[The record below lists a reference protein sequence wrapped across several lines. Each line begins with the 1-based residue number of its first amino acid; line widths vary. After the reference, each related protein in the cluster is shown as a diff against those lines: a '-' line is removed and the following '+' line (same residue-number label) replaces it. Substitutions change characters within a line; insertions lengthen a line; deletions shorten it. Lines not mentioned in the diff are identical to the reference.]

1 MKFSTKSI
9 LASAIASTLLLT
21 ACGDKAQAQN
31 QAKTDTKATAQMTSS
46 GDTAVVQALQANLDK
61 SGVTIKVTNA
71 IATQMPDIY
80 WVSFDNAP
88 AMFTDKSGT
97 YLIQGQIAKLGDGEP
112 VDIGADLLS
121 AIAKDALAKVPE
133 SEQIIYPAKGDK
145 KAHIYVFSDPT
156 CHYCQKLHS
165 EIDAITAGGVEVRY
179 LAWPRAQKDA
189 PLVKSIW
196 CSSNRQEA
204 LTLAKQGQTI
214 SAPDCNNPV
223 ERHMALG
230 HQLGVS
236 GTPAI
241 FTASG
246 MQIGGYIPADELI
259 KLAIDN
265 Q

>member
-1 MKFSTKSI
+1 MTTKTT
-9 LASAIASTLLLT
+9 LLTAIISGTLLLT
-21 ACGDKAQAQN
+21 ACGDKAQAKGET
-31 QAKTDTKATAQMTSS
+31 ATPTATATSTSDKTDT
-46 GDTAVVQALQANLDK
+46 AVIKALQDNLDK

-71 IATQMPDIY
+71 IATQMPDMY

-88 AMFTDKSGT
+88 SMFTDKSGT

-121 AIAKDALAKVPE
+121 VIAKDALAKVPE
-133 SEQIIYPAKGDK
+133 SEQIIFTAQGDK
-145 KAHIYVFSDPT
+145 KAHIYVFTDPT

-179 LAWPRAQKDA
+179 LAWPRAQKDV
-189 PLVKSIW
+189 PLAKAIW
-196 CSSNRQEA
+196 CSSDRQDA
-204 LTLAKQGQTI
+204 LTQAKQGKAI
-214 SAPDCNNPV
+214 NAPDCDNPV
-223 ERHMALG
+223 EQHMALG
-230 HQLGVS
+230 HTLGVS

-246 MQIGGYIPADELI
+246 MQIGGYVPADELI

>member
-1 MKFSTKSI
+1 MTTKTT
-9 LASAIASTLLLT
+9 LLTAIFTSTLLLT
-21 ACGDKAQAQN
+21 ACGDKAQTQN
-31 QAKTDTKATAQMTSS
+31 QAKTDTKATAQTTSS
-46 GDTAVVQALQANLDK
+46 GDTAVIQALQANLDK

-145 KAHIYVFSDPT
+145 KAHIYVFTDPT

-165 EIDAITAGGVEVRY
+165 EIDAITTGGVEVRY
-179 LAWPRAQKDA
+179 LAWPRAQKDV
-189 PLVKSIW
+189 PLAKAIW
-196 CSSNRQEA
+196 CSSNRQDA
-204 LTLAKQGQTI
+204 LAQAKQGKAI
-214 SAPDCNNPV
+214 NAPDCDNPV
-223 ERHMALG
+223 EQHMALG
-230 HQLGVS
+230 HTLGVS

-246 MQIGGYIPADELI
+246 MQIGGYVPADELI

>member
-1 MKFSTKSI
+1 MTTKTTLLTAI
-9 LASAIASTLLLT
+9 LASTLLLG
-21 ACGDKAQAQN
+21 ACGEKTQNNQAAQPDLQKTAAPIAQN
-31 QAKTDTKATAQMTSS
+31 SDE
-46 GDTAVVQALQANLDK
+46 AVVKALQTNLDK
-61 SGVTIKVTNA
+61 ADIDIQVTNA

-80 WVSFDNAP
+80 WVSFNNAP

-97 YLIQGQIAKLGDGEP
+97 HLIQGQIAKLGDGEP
-112 VDIGADLLS
+112 VDIAQSIQGD
-121 AIAKDALAKVPE
+121 IAKDALAKIPE

-145 KAHIYVFSDPT
+145 KAHIYVFTDPT

-179 LAWPRAQKDA
+179 LAWPRAQKDMSLA
-189 PLVKSIW
+189 EAIW
-196 CSSNRQEA
+196 CSSDHQET

-214 SAPDCNNPV
+214 SAPDCDNPV
-223 ERHMALG
+223 EQHMALG

-259 KLAIDN
+259 QLAIKN

>member
-1 MKFSTKSI
+1 MTTKTT
-9 LASAIASTLLLT
+9 LLTAITAATLLLA
-21 ACGDKAQAQN
+21 ACGDKANTHTTSQAAQKS
-31 QAKTDTKATAQMTSS
+31 AATPVNPNS
-46 GDTAVVQALQANLDK
+46 DEAVVKALQDNLDK

-71 IATQMPDIY
+71 IATQMPDMY

-88 AMFTDKSGT
+88 SMFTDKSGT

-121 AIAKDALAKVPE
+121 TIAKDALAKVPE
-133 SEQIIYPAKGDK
+133 SEQIIFTAQGDK
-145 KAHIYVFSDPT
+145 KAHIYVFTDPT

-179 LAWPRAQKDA
+179 LAWPRAQKDVSLA
-189 PLVKSIW
+189 KAIW
-196 CSSNRQEA
+196 CSSDRKDA
-204 LTLAKQGQTI
+204 LAQAKQGKAI
-214 SAPDCNNPV
+214 NAPDCDNPV
-223 ERHMALG
+223 EQHMTLG
-230 HQLGVS
+230 HTLGVS

-259 KLAIDN
+259 QLAIEH